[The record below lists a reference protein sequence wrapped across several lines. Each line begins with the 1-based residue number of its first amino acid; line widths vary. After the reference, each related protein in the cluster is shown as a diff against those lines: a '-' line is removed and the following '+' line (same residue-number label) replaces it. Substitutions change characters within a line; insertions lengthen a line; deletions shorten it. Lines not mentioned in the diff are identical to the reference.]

1 MYEALILALL
11 GAAVGGTIW
20 RFIVYPLFL
29 SPLASVPAASPIAR
43 FSTLWIE
50 WQRLRGTDFQAI
62 SKAFAT
68 RGPYI
73 LVSPREIALN
83 DIDAV
88 NCVWGTGATDFD
100 KHPSY
105 NYWVTQGCVHREKL
119 LCSHCSTG
127 PEGSTTETLLIIIV
141 GL

>member
-1 MYEALILALL
+1 MYGALI
-11 GAAVGGTIW
+11 AVSIGITVAVTIW
-20 RFIVYPLFL
+20 RYIVYPLFL

-50 WQRLRGTDFQAI
+50 WQRLRGTDFQSI
-62 SKAFAT
+62 SAAFAAK
-68 RGPYI
+68 GSYV

-88 NCVWGTGATDFD
+88 NCVWGAGSADFD

-105 NYWVTQGCVHREKL
+105 GYWVTQGYV
-119 LCSHCSTG
+119 
-127 PEGSTTETLLIIIV
+127 
-141 GL
+141 

>member
-1 MYEALILALL
+1 MHGALVAVLVGTTVA
-11 GAAVGGTIW
+11 GAVW
-20 RFIVYPLFL
+20 RYIIYPLWL

-62 SKAFAT
+62 SAAFAAK
-68 RGPYI
+68 GPYV
-73 LVSPREIALN
+73 LVSPRELALN

-88 NCVWGTGATDFD
+88 NCVWGTGSTDFD

-105 NYWVTQGCVHREKL
+105 GYWATQG
-119 LCSHCSTG
+119 
-127 PEGSTTETLLIIIV
+127 
-141 GL
+141 